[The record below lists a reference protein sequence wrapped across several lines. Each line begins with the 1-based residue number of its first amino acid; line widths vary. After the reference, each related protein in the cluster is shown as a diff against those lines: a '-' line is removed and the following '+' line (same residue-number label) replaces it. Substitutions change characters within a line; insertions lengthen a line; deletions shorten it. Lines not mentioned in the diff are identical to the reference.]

1 MEELVSVQV
10 KTFIKEK
17 DLLKD
22 TYTFTRVKENE
33 VMLETGNGVLRMTR
47 RSESVKK
54 RVTICY

>member
-47 RSESVKK
+47 RSESVKG